1 MIRRHLTLA
10 VSLLAFIAS
19 PAIAAAQSVADL
31 LQAVVK
37 IRVFV
42 PPDART
48 AASLG
53 VERNG
58 SGIVIDQG
66 GLVLTIGYLMVEAD
80 GAEVTL
86 ATGRTIPAQIIGY
99 DHESGFGLLRTL
111 EPPRVRPAQ
120 LGRSA
125 SVKERDSVLI
135 AAFGGTEAAQPAF
148 VISRRSFAGSWEYLL
163 EDAIFTTPPHPAWS
177 GAGVF
182 NAEGKLV
189 GVGSLILGDASG
201 GRAGIPGNMFVPI
214 DRLPPIL
221 ADLITD
227 GAPSGPRRPWLG
239 ITTEES
245 RGRLFVGRVTPEG
258 PAARAGVQPGD
269 MIMEVGGQA
278 PKDLADFYRKIW
290 ATGDAGVDVQVT
302 LLRGSAL
309 RHVTVQ
315 SIDRHAHLKLKRT
328 Y

>member
-10 VSLLAFIAS
+10 LSLLAVIAS
-19 PAIAAAQSVADL
+19 PVVAVAQSVEDL

-58 SGIVIDQG
+58 SGIVIDRG

-86 ATGRTIPAQIIGY
+86 ATGRTIPAQIMGY

-111 EPPRVRPAQ
+111 ESPRVRPAQ

-135 AAFGGTEAAQPAF
+135 AAFGGTDAAQPAF
-148 VISRRSFAGSWEYLL
+148 VVSRRSFAGSWEYLL

-189 GVGSLILGDASG
+189 GIGSLILGDASG
-201 GRAGIPGNMFVPI
+201 ARAGIPGNMFVPI

-245 RGRLFVGRVTPEG
+245 RGRLFIGRVTPEG
-258 PAARAGVQPGD
+258 PAARAGVQAGD

-278 PKDLADFYRKIW
+278 PRDLADFYRRIW
-290 ATGDAGVDVQVT
+290 ATGDAGVDVPLTV
-302 LLRGSAL
+302 LRGAAL
-309 RHVTVQ
+309 RQVVVK
-315 SIDRHAHLKLKRT
+315 SIDRHTHLKLKRT

>member
-1 MIRRHLTLA
+1 MIRRHLIL
-10 VSLLAFIAS
+10 VLSLLTLIALPS
-19 PAIAAAQSVADL
+19 LAMAQSIDDR
-31 LQAVVK
+31 LQAVVR

-86 ATGRTIPAQIIGY
+86 ASGKTMPAQIVGY

-125 SVKERDSVLI
+125 ALKERDPVLI
-135 AAFGGTEAAQPAF
+135 AAFGGAGGAQPAF
-148 VISRRSFAGSWEYLL
+148 VISRRAFAGSWEYLL
-163 EDAIFTTPPHPAWS
+163 EDAIFTSPPHPAWS
-177 GAGVF
+177 GAGAF

-201 GRAGIPGNMFVPI
+201 QQAGIPGNMFVPI

-239 ITTEES
+239 ITTEEN
-245 RGRLFVGRVTPEG
+245 RGRLFVSRVTPEG
-258 PAARAGVQPGD
+258 PAARAGIQPGD
-269 MIMEVGGQA
+269 MVMEVGGQA

-290 ATGDAGVDVQVT
+290 ATGDAGVGVPLT
-302 LLRGSAL
+302 LLQGSRL
-309 RHVTVQ
+309 RQVTVQ
-315 SIDRHAHLKLKRT
+315 SVDRHTHLKLKRT